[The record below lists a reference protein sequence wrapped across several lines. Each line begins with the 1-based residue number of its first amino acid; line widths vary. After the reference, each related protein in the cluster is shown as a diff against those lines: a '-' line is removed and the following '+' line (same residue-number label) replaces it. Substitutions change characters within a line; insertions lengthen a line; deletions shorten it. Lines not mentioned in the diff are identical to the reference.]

1 MLLSPT
7 VTILT
12 PRPSGDRD
20 AARYIAAVE
29 AADGQAL
36 EAGVVSAYR
45 ELIAGL
51 KTDGNWN
58 ALRGAGIMAGAR
70 TLTGALVP
78 LVGLAPVNNNFV
90 GGDYV
95 RKTGIRGAGATKWLD
110 IRRANNADLQNS
122 KHIASY
128 VSEFEA
134 TLGTF
139 RAIIGSGTGQ
149 GAGNGLV
156 GFPWNA
162 TDIWNA
168 YANSVDTGTTA
179 GVAITDPCLMAVG
192 RGNATELVYAY
203 NNGII
208 TQNIASQAPT
218 SGQNYLLRSQEF
230 ENGWTLGGLRAFGSG
245 SVVNAV
251 AGPIAG
257 GSAAEQITED
267 SSTGA
272 HQISRGT
279 SLISGPITFSCY
291 VKSAVGSRNIQLL
304 MFNSTDSF
312 LGRLVIE
319 PDGTIVSSLTIG
331 TVSATDAGGGWW
343 RLRISAT
350 STVGT
355 STTYYVRLT
364 DGTTG
369 SYTGDNTSAIYIW
382 GAQLSRGLDLPA
394 YLATTSSTLDDT
406 TFVFRHPSVG
416 GIGSWHRQMWYSV
429 GEFVDFTA
437 LNTRLNTFR
446 TQLDAAI

>member
-1 MLLSPT
+1 MILMSPKLRRGS
-7 VTILT
+7 V
-12 PRPSGDRD
+12 SD
-20 AARYIAAVE
+20 ADAEAYIAAVE
-29 AADGQAL
+29 AADTQSL
-36 EAGVVSAYR
+36 EEAVKQAYR
-45 ELIAGL
+45 DLIIGL
-51 KTDGNWN
+51 KADGNWLP
-58 ALRGAGIMAGAR
+58 LRGAGILAGAR
-70 TLTGALVP
+70 TVAGALVP
-78 LVGLAPVNNNFV
+78 LVGPAPTNV
-90 GGDYV
+90 GFGAGDYV
-95 RKTGIRGAGATKWLD
+95 RKTGLRGSGATKWLNLW
-110 IRRANNADLQNS
+110 RANNADPQDN
-122 KHIASY
+122 KHLATY

-134 TLGTF
+134 VLGTF
-139 RAIIGSGTGQ
+139 RAMIGSGIGQ

-156 GFPWNA
+156 GFPWNDA
-162 TDIWNA
+162 STWNA
-168 YANSVDTGTTA
+168 YVNSVGTGTTP
-179 GVAITDPCLMAVG
+179 GVVIADPCLMAVG
-192 RGNATELVYAY
+192 RGNDTQLVYAY

-208 TQNIASQAPT
+208 TQNVASSAPT

-230 ENGWTLGGLRAFGSG
+230 NTGWTLGGLRAFGSG
-245 SVVNAV
+245 SVVDAV
-251 AGPIAG
+251 AGPLTG

-267 SSTGA
+267 SSTSA

-312 LGRLVIE
+312 LGRIVIE
-319 PDGTIVSSLTIG
+319 PNGTIVSSMNIG
-331 TVSATDAGGGWW
+331 TVSATDAGDGWW

-350 STVGT
+350 ATVGT

-382 GAQLSRGLDLPA
+382 GAQLSRGLDLPT

-429 GEFVDFTA
+429 GEMVDFA
-437 LNTRLNTFR
+437 KLNTRLNTFR
-446 TQLDAAI
+446 TQLNAAI